1 MRAVINLVLGS
12 PDSGDWSLTIHL
24 VTKALV
30 VATILL
36 VLGAL
41 QYQAAVVYE
50 AF

>member
-1 MRAVINLVLGS
+1 MLGS
-12 PDSGDWSLTIHL
+12 PDSGDWPLTIHL
-24 VTKALV
+24 VAKALV